1 MTTFD
6 SYGFSS
12 GELPIVTMLNPS
24 LKSSLCKSLVG
35 LKILT
40 TRK

>member
-12 GELPIVTMLNPS
+12 EIFLIAATLNKS
-24 LKSSLCKSLVG
+24 LKNLY
-35 LKILT
+35 I
-40 TRK
+40 